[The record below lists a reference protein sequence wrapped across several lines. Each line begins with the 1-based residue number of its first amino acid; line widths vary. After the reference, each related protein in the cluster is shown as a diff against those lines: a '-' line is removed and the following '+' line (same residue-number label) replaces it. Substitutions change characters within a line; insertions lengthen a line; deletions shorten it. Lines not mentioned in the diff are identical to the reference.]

1 VFKDKFF
8 KEKYNIWRYD
18 MEKDFA
24 AAGQIFVDT
33 LIHLLTSPIEF
44 VVLWIVQVIKWPFES
59 LFAIFAPSAA
69 PAEE

>member
-1 VFKDKFF
+1 
-8 KEKYNIWRYD
+8 

-59 LFAIFAPSAA
+59 LFAIFAPSAT

>member
-1 VFKDKFF
+1 
-8 KEKYNIWRYD
+8 

-24 AAGQIFVDT
+24 AAGNIFVNT

-59 LFAIFAPSAA
+59 IFAIFAP
-69 PAEE
+69 PAQNPES

>member
-1 VFKDKFF
+1 
-8 KEKYNIWRYD
+8 

-24 AAGQIFVDT
+24 AAGDIFVNT

-59 LFAIFAPSAA
+59 LFAIFAPSATSSQN
-69 PAEE
+69 PES